1 VNTPTLFDNPTQDAK
16 GATTP
21 AGIHQGRAQIVPR
34 SFIWATLVLI
44 VLVCAM
50 VLSAVSLVNRT
61 PTWWR
66 PMDVSDSRVRD
77 LAEQVERAVVST
89 VHRHRPLDE
98 PWTVAVS
105 VEQANAWLNIK
116 LPQWIANRSAQWPER
131 IEELQMHFSEDA
143 TLSLGARIRGN
154 DTSRVVVAT
163 IRPEVAQDGSL
174 WLPMD
179 AAQAGRL
186 DLPRDWTVDQLRE
199 WIPEEVS
206 ERVPTDQLLD
216 ALGALA
222 PMFHEPVLKLDD
234 GRRVRLLAMYPDGER
249 LLLTCVTEPRPV
261 FVEHTDD
268 SE

>member
-1 VNTPTLFDNPTQDAK
+1 MLV
-16 GATTP
+16 G
-21 AGIHQGRAQIVPR
+21 
-34 SFIWATLVLI
+34 STLVLI
-44 VLVCAM
+44 ALM
-50 VLSAVSLVNRT
+50 TTMLLSAVTLINKAPS
-61 PTWWR
+61 WWQVV
-66 PMDVSDSRVRD
+66 DTTGDQTIE

-116 LPQWIANRSAQWPER
+116 LPQWISNRSAQWPER
-131 IEELQMHFSEDA
+131 IEQLQMHFSDTN

-154 DTSRVVVAT
+154 DMSRVVVAT
-163 IRPEVAQDGSL
+163 IRPSVREDGSL

-186 DLPRDWTVDQLRE
+186 DLPRDWTVEQLRD

-216 ALGALA
+216 ALASIA
-222 PMFHEPVLKLDD
+222 PMFEEPVLKLDD
-234 GRRVRLLAMYPDGER
+234 GRRVRLLAIQPDGGR
-249 LLLTCVTEPRPV
+249 LLLTCVTEPGPV
-261 FVEHTDD
+261 FVEHPDED
-268 SE
+268 E